1 MMPTTYCQ
9 MPPPH
14 ATNEYYVCVCLYYI
28 HTHAQTHGQR
38 ERENK

>member
-9 MPPPH
+9 MPPPQ
-14 ATNEYYVCVCLYYI
+14 ATNAYMCVCLYYI